1 MAFPRIAELLDT
13 NDRTPK
19 ETNELTELII
29 QQASSDAISSTDTL
43 KEILLT
49 EIRATNERIDGSNE
63 RIDALK
69 EILLT
74 EIRATN
80 ERVDGSNERIDALK
94 EILLTEIRATNER
107 VDGTNQRMDIMDK
120 RMDIMDKRMD
130 KMDQR
135 MSGIQTSIRW
145 LIGLMASTAIGVAG
159 ILVRMWLNNPI

>member
-120 RMDIMDKRMD
+120 RMD